1 MERGAADQGRIV
13 TMPAAMRRLDEALAD
28 IVALRVRAAE
38 LEIKATQA
46 ETLSKELMRMVD
58 TLRSERDSWRAAAGR

>member
-1 MERGAADQGRIV
+1 M

-46 ETLSKELMRMVD
+46 ETLSKDLMRMVD